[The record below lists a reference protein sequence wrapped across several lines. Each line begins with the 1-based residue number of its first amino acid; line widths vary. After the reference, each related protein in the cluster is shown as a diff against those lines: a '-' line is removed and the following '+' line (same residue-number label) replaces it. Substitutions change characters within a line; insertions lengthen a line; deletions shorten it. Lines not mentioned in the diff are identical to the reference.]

1 MLSLI
6 KKDCLLLRKYMPL
19 ILFILIVLP
28 ASIAMQS
35 DGGMTNASAL
45 TFAFEVIY
53 AEILISRYLAIK
65 ECQYPKAVSFLCVLP
80 YTRSMLIISKYILY
94 FIVFILC
101 CAAYGI
107 DTLIFPNLAGFGF
120 ELILPVFFISSVLY
134 SIYMPVL
141 YQFGY
146 EKTKLIF
153 MLVLIAVPLMLSKL
167 DVTAM
172 AETISNITYP
182 VMLVVSVAALF
193 LSLMATIKIE
203 NEKEL

>member
-1 MLSLI
+1 MLRLI

-80 YTRSMLIISKYILY
+80 YTRSMLIISRYILY
-94 FIVFILC
+94 VIVFILC

-107 DTLIFPNLAGFGF
+107 DALIFPDLAGLGFG
-120 ELILPVFFISSVLY
+120 LILPVFFISSVLY

-153 MLVLIAVPLMLSKL
+153 MLVVIAVPLMLSKL

-182 VMLVVSVAALF
+182 VMLIVSVAAF
-193 LSLMATIKIE
+193 VLSLMATIKIE